1 MPTIERPN
9 ATVAYDVVGSGPPI
23 VLGHSL
29 FCTRS
34 MWRGVVRRLQES
46 YCLINVELRGH
57 GESTAEGPFSLEDL
71 VDDWLAIM
79 DQEGIE
85 RAALCG
91 LSTGGMTA
99 MRVAGRA
106 PERVA
111 GLALLDTN
119 AAPETPFNRLQYGML
134 GWGYSN
140 LGLLPTKT
148 LLRKMYS
155 AATLAGRPDLGEAF
169 LEQARGFDRRR
180 LGHAMKAVFGRSGFD
195 LSPLSVPALVIVGEH
210 DVATPPVCARRIAEA
225 IDGASL
231 EIVPGAG
238 HLTAEEQPE
247 VVAGLLEPFF
257 ERCFSAD

>member
-1 MPTIERPN
+1 
-9 ATVAYDVVGSGPPI
+9 
-23 VLGHSL
+23 
-29 FCTRS
+29 
-34 MWRGVVRRLQES
+34 LQDS
-46 YCLINVELRGH
+46 YRVINVELRGH
-57 GESTAEGPFSLEDL
+57 GDSTAEGPFTLADL
-71 VDDWLAIM
+71 VDDWLAIL

-85 RAALCG
+85 QAVLCG

-106 PERVA
+106 PDRVA

-119 AAPETPFNRLQYGML
+119 AAPETPFNRFQYGML

-140 LGLLPTKT
+140 LGLLPKKT

-155 AATLAGRPDLGEAF
+155 PATLAARPDLGEAF
-169 LEQARGFDRRR
+169 LEQVEGFDRRR

-195 LSPLSVPALVIVGEH
+195 VSPLSVPALVIVGEH
-210 DVATPPVCARRIAEA
+210 DLATPPICARRMAEA

-238 HLTAEEQPE
+238 HLTAEERPE
-247 VVAGLLEPFF
+247 IVSDLLEPFF
-257 ERCFSAD
+257 ERCFSAG